1 MAPGPGRQSDE
12 ELLKYARATGST
24 GYHQSGTCAM
34 GRVLDEK
41 LRVTGVQNLRVADAS
56 SMPNITSGNTHAGT
70 VMLAEKASDIIRAG

>member
-1 MAPGPGRQSDE
+1 
-12 ELLKYARATGST
+12 
-24 GYHQSGTCAM
+24 M